1 MASSPNT
8 QLPSARRP
16 EDRRP
21 GYAARGRRCSPT
33 GRAGGARGNPGAARR
48 RDAHRPAPTWLAP
61 VILDTRERLFLA
73 DGTVEETALS
83 VEEGD
88 RFRDRD
94 RGLRLLILGS
104 DRLFLVPDAW
114 SASDSTLV
122 VPLDD
127 SVRVQF
133 RFDEPRAVR
142 PAAPG
147 VSGSEGQRA
156 GRRERRAVRR
166 SSRRAPPESGG

>member
-1 MASSPNT
+1 MRT
-8 QLPSARRP
+8 ARHL
-16 EDRRP
+16 DR
-21 GYAARGRRCSPT
+21 
-33 GRAGGARGNPGAARR
+33 
-48 RDAHRPAPTWLAP
+48 LAP

-73 DGTVEETALS
+73 DGTVEETALP

-88 RFRDRD
+88 RFRYRY

-133 RFDEPRAVR
+133 RFMN
-142 PAAPG
+142 
-147 VSGSEGQRA
+147 
-156 GRRERRAVRR
+156 
-166 SSRRAPPESGG
+166 RAP